1 MPYQD
6 LRRID
11 NGQTGP
17 AGGPATP
24 ESRGFGKGAVDPA
37 APQSGAGD
45 EAAAQ
50 AAIAQNQQ
58 AAAEAE
64 VGLDA
69 FGGEGATVI
78 EGVGIDE
85 TPGAN
90 SRGGATEPER
100 TEILDPASSPV
111 TITTDTF
118 DVPGATVTPCAGA
131 AGGGGGGGGGGGLA
145 GQALSQLL
153 GGLPEAAQQMVNATG
168 LTGALAGVAQEIDGE
183 IAGALGQIS
192 NTLNEAAGALFT
204 DVANTVTNI
213 PGLGPAIE
221 SITKNISAFNSD
233 LQGAFATLDPGLQ
246 QVIGTAVNAVGA
258 NINNPLIRTGFTTL
272 FTPAQARG
280 IIQGLQL
287 PNNPATQIA
296 QIARASGVAAP
307 IMNEFFGNTVF
318 SQLQSRALTASTQ
331 LNRAI
336 VPNGTQFQVRLQ
348 LPNINPAVTQVVN
361 GVIQNPNTMISQA
374 QARINQTV
382 GRIPTGGF
390 SIRV

>member
-37 APQSGAGD
+37 APGPGEGSLD
-45 EAAAQ
+45 AAAASAQNQQ
-50 AAIAQNQQ
+50 AAPGPGEGSLDAAAASAQNQQ
-58 AAAEAE
+58 AAA
-64 VGLDA
+64 D
-69 FGGEGATVI
+69 
-78 EGVGIDE
+78 
-85 TPGAN
+85 
-90 SRGGATEPER
+90 SRGGNTEPER

-111 TITTDTF
+111 TITVDTF
-118 DVPGATVTPCAGA
+118 DVPGATVTPCAGP
-131 AGGGGGGGGGGGLA
+131 AGAPGGGGGGGGGLA
-145 GQALSQLL
+145 GQALGQLL

-168 LTGALAGVAQEIDGE
+168 VTGALAGIAQEIDGE

-192 NTLNEAAGALFT
+192 NTFNQAAGALFT
-204 DVANTVTNI
+204 DVANTITNI

-221 SITKNISAFNSD
+221 NITKNISAFNSD

-307 IMNEFFGNTVF
+307 IMNEYFGNTVF

-348 LPNINPAVTQVVN
+348 LPTINPAVTQVVN
-361 GVIQNPNTMISQA
+361 GVIQNPNTMVSQA
-374 QARINQTV
+374 QARINETI
-382 GRIPTGGF
+382 GRISTGGF